1 MSLITIRDDRDL
13 ELFNVISVTVTAVT
27 TTSITR
33 DTLTITDSPSFRRL
47 TVGMTIIDDDSP
59 GSTTTTNSIK
69 TIDKD
74 AKKVILNESLPSST
88 TGTYKF
94 TTATVKGSPL
104 TNLEVDKNF
113 LALEKNKLDA
123 TGNQVVRGN
132 VEILREDDNP
142 TPNFDTTTGNLF
154 VSEKIIAK
162 TIDIGGTG
170 GSATLTTD
178 GDIEVNNINLNGEID
193 DRGLFEKYLITRFNN
208 HLLCQDDPTAD
219 NTFIAYS
226 VLYLNTVNDLSVDGI
241 ITFNNKTATIREINT
256 IENYILVEES
266 TLSMDQTYTIGA
278 KVKPDTIEYE
288 LKKFLRGENL
298 VKANQVIKIFGSGQ
312 SGVALPDPP
321 NITRDSDLTTTG
333 TTVYRYKALTLNR
346 LTGKLSSFQSSEGI
360 SISNQAIDQLDETTF
375 NRINVVLPENTAQNP
390 HANLSVLI
398 YREIEG
404 EDAAGFKLVSI
415 LDAADFGTNQAVFND
430 FGDFTINDH
439 ANKKEGLYTN
449 VDLEYLPKFYVDRRI
464 NDHLYD
470 SGYSYVRINTVD
482 KTNNKFTIKALA
494 GNGSISLVTIDDTP
508 TPRRDLKFYHNNSV
522 AYDNTGKLVGGLQHL
537 INEKSNI
544 GDNYLTLPTGTYHTS
559 LISLPDNFTLKGE
572 SRFGTILKLPPL
584 DDYTI
589 VSTIRGLGAANV
601 VDGMSSDNQKSY
613 ANVLVGMTQST
624 SDTADTA
631 TDDNISLENLT
642 LNGNYHNRFFSDES
656 TTASLLGDNL
666 VRAEFLERG
675 LIRGV
680 IIKNSVGGGIYAPGA
695 KNLSIENC
703 DIFDNCTELKDTE
716 FYSPLYAIAAQDI
729 NVTNNRIANAN
740 SAVELS
746 NVVRGSLVGNM
757 VKNVES
763 GVITYAS
770 NNFITTP
777 NLILGPNNELLTTT
791 DSLDSEFDSIN
802 VDLLQRVDGDAFE
815 SLTITFLK
823 EGNAAH
829 LALSNQVDSL
839 SAQIA
844 GTGVAI
850 GGTIHVLAKQEQ
862 FEYFIGGEA
871 GTDIPITNGNAINVS
886 ASTITFPSLEADR
899 KKGTIKFRMED
910 SACDVL
916 RDRFSMVRT
925 SGTTLKSQYAAL
937 ANRPANEQ
945 LIGLAYQVFA
955 TEYINLVNSNDHI
968 PFVTVSR
975 DGTSNNSRVKLGPTV
990 DLNNFIIGRKLILSA
1005 GTTTSIDSL
1014 VASGG
1019 SISDAKKHITLVTD
1033 TPDQYKELTIKDV
1046 LPATNEILVGSDS
1059 ITLSNGYSLGASAN
1073 LSGFN
1078 IGFRDKFL
1086 IAKGRIL
1093 I

>member
-27 TTSITR
+27 TTAITR

-47 TVGMTIIDDDSP
+47 VVGMTIVDDDSP
-59 GSTTTTNSIK
+59 ASVTTTNSIK
-69 TIDKD
+69 SIDKD
-74 AKKVILNESLPSST
+74 AKKVFINESLPSST

-113 LALEKNKLDA
+113 LALEKNKLDS

-132 VEILREDDNP
+132 VEILLEGDNP
-142 TPNFDTTTGNLF
+142 TPNFDTSTGNLF

-170 GSATLTTD
+170 GTATLTTE

-193 DRGLFEKYLITRFNN
+193 DRGLFEKYLITKFNN

-219 NTFIAYS
+219 NTFIVYS
-226 VLYLNTVNDLSVDGI
+226 VLYLNIINDDLNVGDT
-241 ITFNNKTATIREINT
+241 ITFSSKIATIREKNA
-256 IENYILVEES
+256 IEKYILVEES
-266 TLSMDQTYTIGA
+266 TLTMDQTYTVGA
-278 KVKPDTIEYE
+278 TVRVGSTDFE

-298 VKANQVIKIFGSGQ
+298 VKADQVIKIFGTGQ
-312 SGVALPDPP
+312 AAESLPSPP
-321 NITRDSDLTTTG
+321 TITKDSDLSTTG

-360 SISNQAIDQLDETTF
+360 AISNQAIDQLDETTF
-375 NRINVVLPENTAQNP
+375 NRINAVLPENTAQNP

-449 VDLEYLPKFYVDRRI
+449 VDLEYLPKLYEDRRT

-470 SGYSYVRINTVD
+470 SGYQYVRINSVD
-482 KTNNKFTIKALA
+482 KTNNKFTVKALT
-494 GNGSISLVTIDDTP
+494 GSGSISLITTDDSPLP
-508 TPRRDLKFYHNNSV
+508 TARHLRFYHNNSV
-522 AYDNTGKLVGGLQHL
+522 AYDNAGKLVGGLQYL

-544 GDNYLTLPTGTYHTS
+544 GDNIVTLPAGTYHTS
-559 LISLPDNFTLKGE
+559 MVSLPDNFTLRGE

-584 DDYTI
+584 DDYTN
-589 VSTIRGLGAANV
+589 VSTIRGVGAANI

-613 ANVLVGMTQST
+613 ANVLVGITQSI
-624 SDTADTA
+624 SDTA

-642 LNGNYHNRFFSDES
+642 LDGNYHNRFFSDET
-656 TTASLLGDNL
+656 TTASLIGDNL
-666 VRAEFLERG
+666 VRAEYLKRG

-695 KNLSIENC
+695 KNLSVENC
-703 DIFDNCTELKDTE
+703 DILDNCTELKDTE
-716 FYSPLYAIAAQDI
+716 LYSPLYAIAAQDI
-729 NVTNNRIANAN
+729 NVTNNRITNGN

-757 VKNVES
+757 VKNTES

-770 NNFITTP
+770 TNFITTP
-777 NLILGPNNELLTTT
+777 NLVLGPNNELLTTT

-823 EGNAAH
+823 EGEAAH
-829 LALSNQVDSL
+829 LALANQVDSL

-844 GTGVAI
+844 GTGVAL
-850 GGTIHVLAKQEQ
+850 GGTVHALAKQEQ

-871 GTDIPITNGNAINVS
+871 GTDIPITNESGINVS
-886 ASTITFPSLEADR
+886 ATTISFPSSEADR

-945 LIGLAYQVFA
+945 LIGLAYQIHA

-968 PFVTVSR
+968 PFVTISR
-975 DGTSNNSRVKLGPTV
+975 DGSTNNSIVKLGATV
-990 DLNNFIIGRKLILSA
+990 DLNNFIVGRKLILSA
-1005 GTTTSIDSL
+1005 GTTTNIDSL
-1014 VASGG
+1014 VTDSVAN
-1019 SISDAKKHITLVTD
+1019 AKKHITLVTD
-1033 TPDQYKELTIKDV
+1033 TPDQYKELTIKEV
-1046 LPATNEILVGSDS
+1046 LPATNEIKVGSDS
-1059 ITLSNGYSLGASAN
+1059 ITLTDVFSLGATVN